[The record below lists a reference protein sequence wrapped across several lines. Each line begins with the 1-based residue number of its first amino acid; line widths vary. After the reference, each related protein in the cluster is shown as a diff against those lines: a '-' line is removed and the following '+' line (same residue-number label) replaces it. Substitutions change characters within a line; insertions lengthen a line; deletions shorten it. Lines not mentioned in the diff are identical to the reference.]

1 MERIRAALFDHRR
14 ALAAALTVLAVLTAV
29 QAARP
34 DDTGVPVVVAARDLD
49 SGHVLTSA
57 DLAEVSIPSGSSP
70 THLLSVEAAAGRRV
84 AGPLRAGE
92 PITDRRVIEPRDLS
106 GHGEDAALTMVR
118 LDDPSVAVGLRVG
131 DLVDVVATDLEEQAG
146 ARVVAP
152 GASVALLPRG
162 DDLSSDAVSVGV
174 VTDRAAALD
183 LAAAAVDSRLSVI
196 VSS

>member
-1 MERIRAALFDHRR
+1 M
-14 ALAAALTVLAVLTAV
+14 LAVLTAV

-34 DDTGVPVVVAARDLD
+34 DDGGVPVVVAARDLD
-49 SGHVLTSA
+49 SGHVLTSG
-57 DLAEVSIPSGSSP
+57 DLTEVSVPPSARPS
-70 THLLSVEAAAGRRV
+70 HVLAADDATGRRV

-92 PITDRRVIEPRDLS
+92 PLTDRRVIEPRDLS

-131 DLVDVVATDLEEQAG
+131 DLVDVVATDLDEQAG

-183 LAAAAVDSRLSVI
+183 LAAAAVDTRLSVI